1 MRKFTLLFI
10 WGSLVA
16 TFAFGKT
23 RSVDSLERLLANASG
38 STRVEILL
46 QLSDSTL
53 AAEPAKSLE
62 YGLKA
67 LVASK
72 YINSPLHEA
81 ASLMRMGLSS
91 VKTKSY
97 ENGLRYFQ
105 RSIAIFERF
114 GKWREYGRAY
124 LIFGDLY
131 AEQRNYNFAHE
142 YYLQAV
148 NVLQRIDKGSDL
160 VEAYYKLGALSVEY
174 GKLREAK
181 KYAQLAYSTTYLM
194 YRKDQRGM
202 AVQMART
209 TILFASTQKLLGDYA
224 GAKQSL
230 MFAYEICKRNTNQ
243 QMLVMILIKMSN
255 LVFAE
260 QNYSLAKTYIDSAL
274 VLAEKSKIPYETA
287 LVYSNLGDI
296 YFVQRNYPKAQQYYQ
311 RAATLFTKT
320 NSYKDLVSTY
330 VISSRILSTVGNNK
344 EALRLLNLALYLSK
358 QHKLNQTVADVY
370 LSLSIVFERDG
381 KYLQSLEFHK
391 LWAEMRD
398 SLYSDETGDKLARLQ
413 MLYEISQ
420 KDQENKILKQNAEI
434 QKLQINRNKFQLL
447 YLILGI
453 TVIISLF
460 MILFV
465 RYRSK
470 NREVAR
476 QRENEQ
482 RISELNRNLEKRL
495 VEELRKQE
503 VQQEL
508 LAQKSKLE
516 SLGTLSAGIAHEINQ
531 PLGGISMGLD
541 NIQLKLLEGHLT
553 DDYLNR
559 KIDGLFQHVERI
571 KKIIEHTR
579 TFSRSQRQVLFGK
592 VDVNE
597 VVNNALLMINAQLVS
612 SKVELEVALGTINGY
627 VLGDNYRLEQVVL
640 NLLSNAKHALE
651 DKEKKNIPGYV
662 KCIKLQTYSEG
673 DEVVIVV
680 WDNGVGI
687 PHENID
693 KIFDPFFTT
702 KKEDKGTGLGL
713 SITYGIVKD
722 MLGELRVESEY
733 GVSTRMKVI
742 LPISN

>member
-1 MRKFTLLFI
+1 MRKFAVLFLFASFLI
-10 WGSLVA
+10 TS
-16 TFAFGKT
+16 TFGNT
-23 RSVDSLERLLANASG
+23 RKVDSLERLLLTASG
-38 STRVEILL
+38 STRVELLL
-46 QLSDSTL
+46 QLADSTL
-53 AAEPAKSLE
+53 SSEPAKSLE

-72 YINSPLHEA
+72 SIGSPLYEA
-81 ASLMRMGLSS
+81 ASLIRMGLSS

-105 RSIAIFERF
+105 RSLAIYEKYD
-114 GKWREYGRAY
+114 KWREYGHAY
-124 LIFGDLY
+124 ILFGDLY
-131 AEQRNYNFAHE
+131 TEQRNFNFARE
-142 YYLQAV
+142 FYLQGISI
-148 NVLQRIDKGSDL
+148 LQRLNKGSDL
-160 VEAYYKLGALSVEY
+160 VDAYYKVGALSLEY
-174 GKLREAK
+174 GKLRESR
-181 KYAQLAYSTTYLM
+181 KYAQLAYSVSLGLYKNDPTSYSN
-194 YRKDQRGM
+194 
-202 AVQMART
+202 QMVESA
-209 TILFASTQKLLGDYA
+209 ILFASAQKSLSDYV
-224 GAKQSL
+224 GAKKSL
-230 MFAYEICKRNTNQ
+230 QFAYEVCKRSSDRK
-243 QMLVMILIKMSN
+243 MLVMILIKMSSIG
-255 LVFAE
+255 FAE
-260 QNYSLAKTYIDSAL
+260 QKYTLAKTYIDSAM
-274 VLAEKSKIPYETA
+274 VLSEKAKIPYETA
-287 LVYSNLGDI
+287 LVYSSLGDI
-296 YFVQRNYPKAQQYYQ
+296 YFVQRNYNKAQVYYQ
-311 RAATLFTKT
+311 RAASLFNKTK
-320 NSYKDLVSTY
+320 SYKDLVSTY
-330 VISSRILSTVGNNK
+330 VLLSRILSTTGNNS
-344 EALRLLNLALYLSK
+344 EALRLLNSALYLSK
-358 QHKLNQTVADVY
+358 EHKLNQTIADVY
-370 LSLSIVFERDG
+370 LSLSVVFEQEG
-381 KYLQSLEFHK
+381 KFLQSLEFHK

-420 KDQENKILKQNAEI
+420 KDQENKILKQNTEI
-434 QKLQINRNKFQLL
+434 QKLQINRSKFQLL

-453 TVIISLF
+453 TVVLSLF

-470 NREVAR
+470 NREVSR

-503 VQQEL
+503 AQQEL

-541 NIQLKLLEGHLT
+541 NIQLKLHEGHLS
-553 DDYLNR
+553 DEYLNR

-597 VVNNALLMINAQLVS
+597 VVNNALLMINAQLVN
-612 SKVELEVALGTINGY
+612 SKVELEVVLGTINGY
-627 VLGDNYRLEQVVL
+627 VLGDNYRLEQVIL
-640 NLLSNAKHALE
+640 NLLSNAKHAVE
-651 DKEKKNIPGYV
+651 EKEKKNIAGYV
-662 KCIKLQTYSEG
+662 KRIKLQTYSLSGEAF
-673 DEVVIVV
+673 IVV

-687 PHENID
+687 PHENKD

-722 MLGELRVESEY
+722 MLGDLRVDSDY
-733 GVSTRMKVI
+733 GESTRMEVI